1 MAEIIATEQ
10 QALAIGGGSCS
21 SYVTYRAVTKQ
32 QATYFGASTR
42 NNTYANSQLV
52 RYVDLYKACGDSC
65 YSCYS
70 CDKCGDSCYSCYT
83 CDKCGDSCYT
93 CGDCPSKCGDSCY
106 TCDKCGD
113 SCYTCGDCPSKQ
125 CDKTD
130 TCDWKTISYGQPSK
144 EEKGYT
150 GGECWPHGSFHT
162 VGSTNDVTCLNC
174 HDKTMCGCK
183 GVGTGCS
190 SYTGSSKCSGISVN
204 GCKCVNI
211 QTCPCQAILTYP
223 GTCACHGAY

>member
-21 SYVTYRAVTKQ
+21 SYVTYRAVTKS
-32 QATYFGASTR
+32 QATYFGASTK
-42 NNTYANSQLV
+42 NNTYANNQLV

-65 YSCYS
+65 Y
-70 CDKCGDSCYSCYT
+70 
-83 CDKCGDSCYT
+83 T
-93 CGDCPSKCGDSCY
+93 CGDCPSKCNH
-106 TCDKCGD
+106 
-113 SCYTCGDCPSKQ
+113 
-125 CDKTD
+125 TD
-130 TCDWKTISYGQPSK
+130 TCDWKTISYGQPSVNN
-144 EEKGYT
+144 KGYT

-190 SYTGSSKCSGISVN
+190 GYTGSSKCSGISVS
-204 GCKCVNI
+204 GCKCVSI